1 MSNTNKTSM
10 YGNSA
15 RFEMEGQFD
24 LSAAGAVTAYRGDG
38 VTVTKNGT
46 GLYDIV
52 VSNPSNLEVVKVLAC
67 GADLVDATI
76 GTVKDVGVE
85 TTVSKN
91 STTGAF
97 NMTVHTVDAAGADV
111 DEATSTLTVG
121 FRFVVQT
128 ARMSNPL
135 D

>member
-15 RFEMEGQFD
+15 RFEMEGQVD
-24 LSAAGAVTAYRGDG
+24 LSAAGAVSATRGDG

-46 GLYDIV
+46 GLYDVV
-52 VSNPSNLEVVKVLAC
+52 VSNPSSLELVTVLAC
-67 GADLVDATI
+67 GADLTDATI
-76 GTVKDVGVE
+76 GTVKDVGIE

-91 STTGAF
+91 ATTGAF
-97 NMTVHTVDAAGADV
+97 NFTFHTVDAAGADV

-121 FRFVVQT
+121 FRFVIQT

>member
-15 RFEMEGQFD
+15 RFEMEGAIS
-24 LSAAGAVTAYRGDG
+24 LSAAGAVSSYTGDG
-38 VTVTKNGT
+38 VTVTKNGV

-52 VSNPSNLEVVKVLAC
+52 VANPSELEVVKVLKCSASL
-67 GADLVDATI
+67 ADAAV

-85 TTVSKN
+85 TAVAKDA
-91 STTGAF
+91 TTGDF
-97 NMTVHTVDAAGADV
+97 EMTIHTVDAAGADV
-111 DEATSTLTVG
+111 DEATSALTVYWS
-121 FRFVVQT
+121 FVVQT